1 MGYASSLGTAMNF
14 DHPMVQTALEY
25 WIIGRDLALG
35 WLTSP
40 AAWSQ
45 FGLLIVAYFA
55 AKFAAKRLEPLLLRV
70 LTPPAE
76 QENIIATSR
85 RFVLIFLPLLLPL
98 LAYAFTGIGKQITR
112 SVFGSGAVIAFGKRL
127 FILLAARIFVN
138 QIIYDPFL
146 KLIGKY
152 ILLPFAI
159 LYALGILDP
168 VLLYLESFIIGVGNI
183 KFSALSII
191 RGVTFGSVLF
201 WLGSW
206 SNNQSASYIK
216 TQEKMRPAMRELAA
230 KSIEMLIFGTAF
242 LLLMNIMGINLSSL
256 AILGGAVGVG
266 LGFGLQKI
274 ASNFI
279 SGIILLLEGQATVGN
294 YVELDGGEAG
304 TIIKMTARATILE
317 TYDGRWIVV
326 PNEDFI
332 ITRVTNYSDSGSAN
346 RYEADFSVSYDTDIN
361 LIPDIVEA
369 AVAKHKDVLNAPYP
383 PDCEPRGFGD
393 SSIDF
398 AVKFWGEGIDDSP
411 NKYTSNVL
419 FIIWNALKDN
429 NIEIPYPQRVV
440 EIKGGF
446 PKPAE

>member
-1 MGYASSLGTAMNF
+1 MGSASSLGTAMNF
-14 DHPMVQTALEY
+14 DHPIFQSALEY

-55 AKFAAKRLEPLLLRV
+55 AKYAAKRLNPLITQL

-76 QENIIATSR
+76 QENIITTSR
-85 RFVLIFLPLLLPL
+85 RSVLIFLPLLLPL
-98 LAYAFTGIGKQITR
+98 LAYAFTGIGEQITR

-127 FILLAARIFVN
+127 FILLAARIFVDK
-138 QIIYDPFL
+138 IIYDPFL

-152 ILLPFAI
+152 ILLPFAL

-168 VLLYLESFIIGVGNI
+168 VVLYLENFIIGVGNI

-191 RGVTFGSVLF
+191 RGVAFGSVLF

-206 SNNQSASYIK
+206 SNNQSATYIK
-216 TQEKMRPAMRELAA
+216 TQEEMRPAMRELAA
-230 KSIEMLIFGTAF
+230 KAIEMLIFGTAF

-256 AILGGAVGVG
+256 AILGGAVGIG

-279 SGIILLLEGQATVGN
+279 SGIILLLEGQATVGD

-304 TIIKMTARATILE
+304 TIIRMTARATILE

-361 LIPDIVEA
+361 LIPNIVEA
-369 AVAKHKDVLNAPYP
+369 AVAKHKDILSEPFP
-383 PDCEPRGFGD
+383 PDCKLRGFGD
-393 SSIDF
+393 SGIDF
-398 AVKFWGEGIDDSP
+398 AVEDWGEGIDDGPS
-411 NKYTSNVL
+411 KYTSDVL
-419 FIIWNALKDN
+419 FLIWNALKDN
-429 NIEIPYPQRVV
+429 NIQIPYPQRVV

-446 PKPAE
+446 PKAPE